1 VVSKPRKRQS
11 VRVEGSAATTRN
23 ALIEL
28 AADLFAE
35 NGYMQTSIRDVAR
48 RGSLT
53 TGAIYGNFRNKA
65 DLLAEAIN
73 LRIRQQLESVGLTD
87 PDHTHVDRLRIN
99 NQAYPLRRQLRA
111 LLIQGGA
118 AAGTDPETRERIR
131 QEQLSRIDAWVA
143 RYEGDRE
150 RLGIDPSVDVRTAV
164 LYTWAAEIGLG
175 VLEAIGIEPTSPEAW
190 ADMSAR
196 PSPATRT
203 NLAWLPLRRRRAD
216 ADGHLATD
224 PTPLAN
230 QCDPL
235 PQRYVTRSE
244 RHVDEELHAATERR
258 GLVADLQKQRD
269 AALAKINRVLA
280 DVGVGRAS
288 RRLGSPGC

>member
-196 PSPATRT
+196 CGRAMT
-203 NLAWLPLRRRRAD
+203 LPPEPGNANKLGLVASAKAPRRRRRAS
-216 ADGHLATD
+216 G
-224 PTPLAN
+224 N
-230 QCDPL
+230 
-235 PQRYVTRSE
+235 
-244 RHVDEELHAATERR
+244 
-258 GLVADLQKQRD
+258 
-269 AALAKINRVLA
+269 
-280 DVGVGRAS
+280 
-288 RRLGSPGC
+288 